1 MASKL
6 TYSPSQPKSILRK
19 CALVG
24 FMALAFS
31 SGAISAPV
39 ELITNGSFE
48 TTTSGS
54 SDRMTS
60 NVDGWNV
67 VDGYTFL
74 AYPGTA
80 TTTGYGY
87 GLTMWDATNGGGPYT
102 VPYSSPDGGKFV
114 VSDGGYLN
122 STIYQTVTGLQVGAT
137 YQLSFYQA
145 AGQQKPYYT
154 ATTEQWI
161 VSFGGTLGSGNI
173 VLPNGNTVSGA
184 GIIIDAVT
192 QLSQLINTPGQG
204 FVPWMQQTMRFTAT
218 ATSEL
223 LGFLALGTPLGE
235 PPLVLLDG
243 VSLVLAPEPDGVW
256 LMVMGGLAFAL
267 MRRRGQ
273 RQSTDNA

>member
-6 TYSPSQPKSILRK
+6 SYFPSQPQSILRK
-19 CALVG
+19 Y
-24 FMALAFS
+24 ALAGFIALTFS
-31 SGAISAPV
+31 TGAISAPV
-39 ELITNGSFE
+39 DLIINGSFE

-67 VDGYTFL
+67 IDGYTFL

-102 VPYSSPDGGKFV
+102 LPYSSPDGGKFV

-122 STIYQTVTGLQVGAT
+122 STIYQTVTGLHVGAK

-145 AGQQKPYYT
+145 AGQQRPYFT
-154 ATTEQWI
+154 ATTEQWM

-204 FVPWMQQTMRFTAT
+204 FIPWMHQTMTFTAT

-243 VSLVLAPEPDGVW
+243 VSFVLAPEPDSGW
-256 LMVMGGLAFAL
+256 LLVLGGLAFAL
-267 MRRRGQ
+267 MRSCGQ
-273 RQSTDNA
+273 RQSADNV